1 MCTKQF
7 TKKIFEFLTSKKGLA
22 IPVTYLILFASLIS
36 LISVTY
42 SFAVT
47 RISSLS
53 SEVKSSTAKQNMQK
67 LDDGINAVSWSTGS
81 STIVTM
87 DDAGTTFQ
95 IAHTFP
101 RLILNFT
108 DNQTTSKVIFN
119 STVGETLYQLPP
131 SESNQDGFYIR
142 GNQQAI
148 INQSAYTLTQL
159 YFAKVNYVPSLIL
172 CYRPSVTVV
181 ALDLKGNLP
190 LNLVRINIINLNS
203 SQARLLEGKSFLRV
217 ASLGVASETIHYN
230 LNQSTSSIALTSMLD
245 GTRTTVQLPIYSDNA
260 GAAVDFEIV
269 VCNVQIQNVVT

>member
-1 MCTKQF
+1 MSTKQF
-7 TKKIFEFLTSKKGLA
+7 KKEISYLLNSKKGLA

-47 RISSLS
+47 KISSLS
-53 SEVKSSTAKQNMQK
+53 SEVESSIAQQNMQK

-87 DDAGTTFQ
+87 DDVGTTFQ
-95 IAHTFP
+95 IAPTIR

-108 DNQTTSKVIFN
+108 DNQTISKVVFN
-119 STVGETLYQLPP
+119 GTVGEALYQLPP
-131 SESNQDGFYIR
+131 SESKQDGFYVR
-142 GNQQAI
+142 GDRQAI

-159 YFAKVNYVPSLIL
+159 YFAKVNYVSSLIL

-181 ALDLKGNLP
+181 ALDLKSSFP

-203 SQARLLEGKSFLRV
+203 SQARLLEGKPFLRV

-230 LNQSTSSIALTSMLD
+230 LNRSTSSIALTSKLE
-245 GTRTTVQLPIYSDNA
+245 GTRTTVQLPIISNNA
-260 GAAVDFEIV
+260 GAAIDFEIV
-269 VCNVQIQNVVT
+269 VCNIQIQNMVT